1 MPSSFDPGLGSKL
14 LKAAYIL
21 DQIKDNYPVDLKR
34 ESVSRFLAKAFEYLL
49 NFDLN
54 VAVCTHLTYI
64 LNKLKFRAFNLEYVK
79 EMFKATG
86 ARIVFIIKAFDRSV
100 SQLSDSRIGQDPK
113 NFVVKNI
120 LKLLSKINYV
130 FKDDFATIYKHADE
144 HNLTYL
150 DENGVQFSYYFMPAK
165 FLNKDD
171 FNTIMN
177 EIMFFRSCDIKMR
190 STATVCFMVRAVKN
204 KHFACANEV
213 LERIFYD
220 VANLVSELKVKTIA
234 DAEMYMEFM
243 GYILGHICFS
253 KGNTPTDFLQAVEKL
268 KGYLE
273 SIVDQ
278 FHPMSTLNH
287 KLTFSRRVFSN
298 FIFVFKRQFCKHA
311 NSKHVDISHIKN
323 ELFPVIERIMRF
335 AILGKPWK
343 GVCSC

>member
-1 MPSSFDPGLGSKL
+1 
-14 LKAAYIL
+14 
-21 DQIKDNYPVDLKR
+21 VDLKR
-34 ESVSRFLAKAFEYLL
+34 DSISRFLAKAFEYLL

-54 VAVCTHLTYI
+54 VGVCTHLTYI
-64 LNKLKFRAFNLEYVK
+64 MNKLKFRAFNLEYVK

-100 SQLSDSRIGQDPK
+100 SQLSDSKVGQTPK

-130 FKDDFATIYKHADE
+130 FKDDFAEIYKHADD

-165 FLNKDD
+165 FLSKED

-177 EIMFFRSCDIKMR
+177 EIMFFRSCDIKMQ

-204 KHFACANEV
+204 RHFACTSEV

-220 VANLVSELKVKTIA
+220 VSNLAVEVGARKPA
-234 DAEMYMEFM
+234 DAEMYIEFM

-253 KGNTPTDFLQAVEKL
+253 RGSSTAEFEGAVAKL

-278 FHPMSTLNH
+278 FHPMSTLTN
-287 KLTFSRRVFSN
+287 KSMYSRKVFSN
-298 FIFVFKRQFCKHA
+298 FVFIFKRQFRKYESSRTLDV
-311 NSKHVDISHIKN
+311 NHIRK
-323 ELFPVIERIMRF
+323 ELFSVIKRIMRF

-343 GVCSC
+343 GVASLTNHSSTKH